1 MVTATQL
8 LALPSAQ
15 QMGNKLQDVAAVIYG
30 EGDKFSV
37 AVVRHPNGS
46 NLRKEGLILLRG

>member
-15 QMGNKLQDVAAVIYG
+15 EMGNKLQDVAAVIYG
-30 EGDKFSV
+30 EGHKT
-37 AVVRHPNGS
+37 
-46 NLRKEGLILLRG
+46 LRRYLNFLWPW